1 MPITIYFC
9 GKECTMKNL
18 FFVALLCASAAA
30 IAVGPTSVATAAG
43 TPPATAT
50 GNGGQGGEG
59 DHEQRF
65 EEHKAELERHIAE
78 HIATIKQRLTEA
90 EQKQSCIQA
99 ASNREALEG
108 CMRDR
113 GE

>member
-9 GKECTMKNL
+9 RKECTMKTVL
-18 FFVALLCASAAA
+18 FIALLCASAAV
-30 IAVGPTSVATAAG
+30 IAVGPTTAATAAG
-43 TPPATAT
+43 TPPVTAT

-78 HIATIKQRLTEA
+78 HIAKIKEHLTGA

-99 ASNREALEG
+99 ASNREALEV
-108 CMRDR
+108 CMRER